1 MKKCPFCAEEIQ
13 DAAIKC
19 KHCGSDLTGLKNV
32 QVNGQANGQHGD
44 PPLRAAGAPPQAHP
58 DEPKQ
63 VLYEG
68 YPSWR
73 AYFGKYFVVTLLAVG
88 AAVALGWFDPVAGG
102 PTVQAIE
109 IAAPLV
115 VGALAFLILNLARRA
130 IRVRATNRSIETEVG
145 LFSKR
150 IDVMELWRIKDLRY
164 RQSLLDRIL
173 GIAHIEVIAK
183 DVTTPRLEMVGLP
196 ASKQLFERLRDSVE
210 IQRQSRRVLGI
221 ME

>member
-13 DAAIKC
+13 DEAIKC
-19 KHCGSDLTGLKNV
+19 KHCGSDLTGQKN
-32 QVNGQANGQHGD
+32 GH
-44 PPLRAAGAPPQAHP
+44 LRAAGPPPEPHP

-68 YPSWR
+68 FPSWR
-73 AYFGKYFVVTLLAVG
+73 AYFGKYFLVALLAIG
-88 AAVALGWFDPVAGG
+88 ASAALGYFDPLAAGDG
-102 PTVQAIE
+102 FRLIG

-115 VGALAFLILNLARRA
+115 LGALVFFILNLSRRA
-130 IRVRATNRSIETEVG
+130 VRVRATNRSIETEVG

-150 IDVMELWRIKDLRY
+150 IDVMELWRIRDLIY
-164 RQSLLDRIL
+164 RQSFLDRIL
-173 GIAHIEVIAK
+173 GIAHIEIIAK
-183 DVTTPRLEMVGLP
+183 DATTPDLEMIGLP
-196 ASKQLFERLRDSVE
+196 ASKQLFEKLRDSVE

>member
-13 DAAIKC
+13 DEAIKC
-19 KHCGSDLTGLKNV
+19 KHCGSDLTGAK
-32 QVNGQANGQHGD
+32 NGQGQLQ
-44 PPLRAAGAPPQAHP
+44 PAGAPPQPHP

-68 YPSWR
+68 FPSWR
-73 AYFGKYFVVTLLAVG
+73 AYFGKYFLVTILAIG
-88 AAVALGWFDPVAGG
+88 AAAGLGYFDPLAAGSSLRA
-102 PTVQAIE
+102 VE
-109 IAAPLV
+109 IAAPLLL
-115 VGALAFLILNLARRA
+115 GALVFLFLNLARRA
-130 IRVRATNRSIETEVG
+130 VRVRATNRSIETEIG

-150 IDVMELWRIKDLRY
+150 IDVMELWRIRDLRY
-164 RQSLLDRIL
+164 KQSFLDRIL
-173 GIAHIEVIAK
+173 GIAHIEIIAK
-183 DVTTPRLEMVGLP
+183 DVTTPDLEMVGLP